1 MNSLMIGVLILA
13 AICVI
18 NGYRKGFV
26 RIVFS
31 LVATVVTIVIV
42 GNIAPTVAD
51 ILVRYTPMEEMIAE
65 NFSEIIIDETA
76 QALVDTVEDGEEI
89 PLKYQIEII
98 QDADIPE
105 YLQELLLDNNNSA
118 IYEKL
123 GVDSF
128 VDYISYYLASWVI
141 KVVAFVLAFLFAII
155 LVRVFVFSL
164 DVVAALP
171 VFNGLNRIAG
181 AITGLGFAVI
191 IVWVGFVIVMLMYSS
206 EFGQVCYEMI
216 DDSAL
221 LTMLYEKN
229 MIMDM
234 LIK

>member
-1 MNSLMIGVLILA
+1 M
-13 AICVI
+13 I

-31 LVATVVTIVIV
+31 LVATIVTIIIV
-42 GNIAPTVAD
+42 GNITPTVSD

-76 QALVDTVEDGEEI
+76 QALVDSVEDGEEI

-128 VDYISYYLASWVI
+128 ADYISYYLASWVI

-155 LVRVFVFSL
+155 LVRIFVFSL

-191 IVWVGFVIVMLMYSS
+191 IVWVVFVVVMLMYST
-206 EFGQVCYEMI
+206 ELGQTCYEMI
-216 DDSAL
+216 EDSAL